1 MRKLRKH
8 LMSLATVS
16 ALVGAS
22 ALAAAGPAQ
31 ASSHMYWFGTKAS
44 CNAALDKARPG
55 FGSFVRLTQ
64 GCVRNGNGYAY
75 TVAWRDR

>member
-1 MRKLRKH
+1 
-8 LMSLATVS
+8 
-16 ALVGAS
+16 
-22 ALAAAGPAQ
+22 
-31 ASSHMYWFGTKAS
+31 MYWFGTKAA